1 MFKGYIIEVL
11 INERRVKK
19 GEIYRFAN
27 IQKATL
33 DNIIKGTNIPNCLP
47 KTDVRRST
55 QCHFLV
61 RHRLDALQQGPN
73 ILTVQTGT
81 SKPISGQSSLSD
93 RTQRNLFLTPSDR
106 FHLAY
111 LSESRMQNYYKRFAP
126 STSPPSRSP
135 ARSAP
140 SDASFPTQ
148 CASDPRTPASD
159 RPSATSRC
167 PRAACSPRRKESLH
181 QNRPSKPLVFSW
193 RSCAIRSL

>member
-1 MFKGYIIEVL
+1 MHNLAPSFVVFSNKH
-11 INERRVKK
+11 
-19 GEIYRFAN
+19 A
-27 IQKATL
+27 
-33 DNIIKGTNIPNCLP
+33 NCLP
-47 KTDVRRST
+47 KIDVRRST
-55 QCHFLV
+55 QCRFLV
-61 RHRLDALQQGPN
+61 RHRLDALQQGTS

-93 RTQRNLFLTPSDR
+93 RTQRSLFLTPLDR
-106 FHLAY
+106 SHLAY
-111 LSESRMQNYYKRFAP
+111 LSESRMQNYYKQFAP
-126 STSPPSRSP
+126 STSPPPSRSP

-148 CASDPRTPASD
+148 CASGPRTLASG

-181 QNRPSKPLVFSW
+181 RIDPLKRLVFSW